1 MVSLR
6 PTGKLWYHRDFMRL
20 WFSDTVTQVGN
31 TFTQVALPI
40 IADLTLGVGPFQ
52 LGIMLA
58 LQLAPFPILGLF
70 VGVWADRF
78 QKRNIMIICNLGR
91 MITLATIP
99 VAYYFGVLSLNQL
112 YLVGLSNGIFQVFF
126 DISYQAYL
134 PNLIESSNLLEG
146 NSKLQTS
153 AAGAQLVGP
162 SLAGL
167 VIQTIGGAYAITV
180 DAIGYFTSALSLI
193 SIKKREP
200 RRDYKVTPNFFK
212 EMREGI
218 DVVFHN
224 RILTHIMGATATA
237 NLGSSMA
244 TASFI
249 VFVLN
254 YLHFSKLSYG
264 ILGSFGALGFLVGV
278 LITPALTRKLGL
290 GMILAVSIGANF
302 LIMLDPLAQYGYA
315 FFVLAT
321 LSFGTAL
328 LIPAYNINQVSLR
341 QALVDVKLQGR
352 MNATV
357 RTVVYGT
364 LPLGYVLG
372 GILGSTIGVINTI
385 YLSGFVGGTA
395 CFWIITG
402 PVFKL
407 KEHPKTAT
415 IVMTREEGEEAEV
428 PP

>member
-6 PTGKLWYHRDFMRL
+6 PTGKLWHHRDFMRL

-31 TFTQVALPI
+31 TFTQLALPI
-40 IADLTLGVGPFQ
+40 IADLTLGAGPFQ

-91 MITLATIP
+91 MVTLATIP
-99 VAYYFGVLSLNQL
+99 VAYVFGVLSLDQL

-134 PNLIESSNLLEG
+134 PNLIESSDLLEG

-167 VIQTIGGAYAITV
+167 VIQLIGGAYAITV
-180 DAIGYFTSALSLI
+180 DAIGYLTSSLSLI
-193 SIKKREP
+193 SIKKKEP
-200 RRDYKVTPNFFK
+200 KRDRKDAPNFFK

-224 RILTHIMGATATA
+224 RILTHIMGATATS
-237 NLGSSMA
+237 NLGSSMLGA
-244 TASFI
+244 PFI
-249 VFVLN
+249 IFVLN
-254 YLHFSKLSYG
+254 ILHFSKLSYG

-278 LITPALTRKLGL
+278 LITQPITKRLGL
-290 GMILAVSIGANF
+290 GMTLAVSIGSSF
-302 LIMLDPLAQYGYA
+302 LIMLNPIAQYGYA
-315 FFVLAT
+315 FFVLAA
-321 LSFGTAL
+321 LSFLSAL
-328 LIPAYNINQVSLR
+328 LIPSYNINQISLR
-341 QALVDVKLQGR
+341 QAMVDVKLQGR

-357 RTVVYGT
+357 RTIVWGT
-364 LPLGYVLG
+364 MPLGSLLG
-372 GILGSTIGVINTI
+372 GILGSMIGIVNTI
-385 YLSGFVGGTA
+385 YISGFICGTA
-395 CFWIITG
+395 CLWIITG

-407 KEHPKTAT
+407 KEHPKTGT
-415 IVMTREEGEEAEV
+415 MTANIEDEETKI